1 MDYEKAH
8 IDISESLKK
17 IRRNLD
23 AAVREGKMTI
33 AQANQQ
39 YDIIKK
45 HIENSLKTD
54 DTNAPSSKNDETN
67 TPDKSD
73 RDAIISRLND
83 LGALAQQY
91 FKKPL
96 SYGGGGNSFIGWVIP
111 EPLVKNVDGYYEV
124 NKINN
129 KEIELLGIGNQIG
142 KDGQGMVKV
151 TMIVGSDNIISTSI
165 NN

>member
-1 MDYEKAH
+1 
-8 IDISESLKK
+8 
-17 IRRNLD
+17 
-23 AAVREGKMTI
+23 MTI

-83 LGALAQQY
+83 LGAWLNNILKTA
-91 FKKPL
+91 FLRWGRK
-96 SYGGGGNSFIGWVIP
+96 FIYWV
-111 EPLVKNVDGYYEV
+111 GY
-124 NKINN
+124 
-129 KEIELLGIGNQIG
+129 
-142 KDGQGMVKV
+142 
-151 TMIVGSDNIISTSI
+151 S
-165 NN
+165 